1 MTIRSGGGP
10 RDDRSHA
17 RPADPG
23 TYDEYRPGR
32 DPWQP
37 PGRRN
42 RNRGHDGDGGFLGFL
57 RFLAFTLV
65 LAALVLAGLF
75 ILLRPLVSGAVV
87 DWAYDNPGAL
97 RLPFVADL
105 VRDEL
110 GDTLTEPASRTPS
123 EVTFAVIEGDT
134 VRSITPRLLD
144 AGVIA
149 NERAFVFQAT
159 LRELGPQL
167 REGNFRLSADM
178 TPDEVVTGLI
188 ENRLTITI
196 VPVTFRESLRLAQMT
211 ALIQTLE
218 PPLAIDAQEF
228 YELATNPP
236 AELLDE
242 YPWLRAAGL
251 PEGASLEGFL
261 GAATYDLTPESTAGD
276 LIRMMLDTFERQ
288 VGAERM
294 VVPESR
300 GMTFYQIVTLA
311 SIVEREAVLD
321 EERPLIAGVYQNRLS
336 AGGAT
341 SVLGADPTV
350 FYALDTVALDG
361 LPFEEW
367 RNYRFWVPPGV
378 PLGEVTLPEA
388 LQGYQSYRVQGLPPG
403 PIATPSKASIEAAL
417 APDTADGYL
426 YFLAI
431 PNGNGAHAF
440 AKTQA
445 EHDQNRRKYG
455 YL

>member
-1 MTIRSGGGP
+1 MTIRSGRGP

-23 TYDEYRPGR
+23 TYDDYQPGR

-37 PGRRN
+37 PSRRDRY
-42 RNRGHDGDGGFLGFL
+42 RNSAADGGFLGFL

-65 LAALVLAGLF
+65 LAALVLVAAF
-75 ILLRPLVSGAVV
+75 VVLRPLVSGAIVG
-87 DWAYDNPGAL
+87 WAYDNPGAL
-97 RLPFVADL
+97 RIPFVADM

-110 GDTLTEPASRTPS
+110 GDALTEPASS
-123 EVTFAVIEGDT
+123 SAAEVQFAVIEGDT
-134 VRSITPRLLD
+134 VASIAPRLLD

-149 NERAFVFQAT
+149 DERAFVFQAT
-159 LRELGPQL
+159 VRELQPRL
-167 REGNFRLSADM
+167 REGNFRLSTDM

-188 ENRLTITI
+188 ENRITVTI
-196 VPVTFRESLRLAQMT
+196 VPVTFREQLRIAQMT

-218 PPLAIDAQEF
+218 PPLSIDAREF

-242 YPWLRAAGL
+242 YPWLREAGL

-261 GAATYDLTPESTAGD
+261 GAARYDLTPETTAGD
-276 LIRMMLDTFERQ
+276 LIRMMLDAFERQ
-288 VGAERM
+288 VGVERM
-294 VVPESR
+294 TVPESR

-350 FYALDTVALDG
+350 FYALDTMALDD

-367 RNYRFWVPPGV
+367 RNFTFWVPPGV
-378 PLGEVTLPEA
+378 GLADVTVRED
-388 LQGYQSYRVQGLPPG
+388 LQGYHSYRVQGLPPG
-403 PIATPSKASIEAAL
+403 PIATPSPASIEAAL
-417 APDTADGYL
+417 NPDTADGYL

-431 PNGNGAHAF
+431 PDGAGAHAF
-440 AKTQA
+440 ARTEA
-445 EHDQNRRKYG
+445 EHNDNRRRYG